1 MGEGLLK
8 LLISNKQKVVNVDY
22 NSVNRIEWLDA
33 TRGLAVLL
41 VIWGHIDN
49 GAVFTKSFY
58 CFHIP
63 LLFWISGFL
72 LSVDRKPVTKF
83 IHYKIKNIAIPCMM
97 YSIIIVLVGIFI
109 MNNNMYYEL
118 IPQILLQIRS
128 WPLWYM
134 ACLFI
139 LNIMGYVVIQIEKG
153 IKRRRFYRYAVC
165 IISVVIGVVLIMEKK
180 QLPWN
185 IDIAFM
191 AFPFFYVGYID
202 KKLFQSGRGLILQFT
217 TSSKWM
223 ICSIILLMLS
233 VIIGFCNKEICRY
246 KL

>member
-1 MGEGLLK
+1 MRVIALHLLLGCSIDSLKYYVSRILKEKHIYLGRLFYEIYLSGSCAYMGEGVLK
-8 LLISNKQKVVNVDY
+8 LLIFNKQKVVNVDY

-97 YSIIIVLVGIFI
+97 YSIIIVLFGIFI

-165 IISVVIGVVLIMEKK
+165 IISVVIGVVLIMEKNSC
-180 QLPWN
+180 LG
-185 IDIAFM
+185 I
-191 AFPFFYVGYID
+191 
-202 KKLFQSGRGLILQFT
+202 
-217 TSSKWM
+217 
-223 ICSIILLMLS
+223 
-233 VIIGFCNKEICRY
+233 
-246 KL
+246 